1 MRRTPL
7 ITVLLTLSLAVAGC
21 GESDPKEKADLGQ
34 ARSVVER
41 FAGASDASACD
52 LLTDDALQ
60 NLYGNFKASRAKSR
74 ANCAK
79 TASGFKGGQIK
90 IIKSEL
96 LDDLL
101 AKVVAHSADEKFS
114 YSVNLRRLSGDK
126 PWRID
131 SISQAKLE

>member
-1 MRRTPL
+1 MRAILVATAC
-7 ITVLLTLSLAVAGC
+7 AVALTGC
-21 GESDPKEKADLGQ
+21 GTDPKVDAELGQ

-52 LLTDDALQ
+52 LLTTEALK
-60 NLYGNFKASRAKSR
+60 NLYGNFTAKRAKSK
-74 ANCAK
+74 ANCVK
-79 TASGFKGGQIK
+79 TATGFKGGQIT

-96 LDDLL
+96 LDDLT

-114 YSVNLRRLSGDK
+114 YSVNLRRVKADK

-131 SISQAKLE
+131 SISQAKLTS

>member
-1 MRRTPL
+1 MRRTL
-7 ITVLLTLSLAVAGC
+7 VLALCAAVLAGC
-21 GESDPKEKADLGQ
+21 GTDPKEKADLGQ

-52 LLTDDALQ
+52 LLTNEALV
-60 NLYGNFKASRAKSR
+60 NLYGNFTAAPAKAK

-79 TASGFKGGQIK
+79 TAARFKGGQIR
-90 IIKSEL
+90 IIRSEI
-96 LDDLL
+96 LDDLT

-114 YSVNLRRLSGDK
+114 YSVNLRRVSGDK

-131 SISQAKLE
+131 SISQAKLTD